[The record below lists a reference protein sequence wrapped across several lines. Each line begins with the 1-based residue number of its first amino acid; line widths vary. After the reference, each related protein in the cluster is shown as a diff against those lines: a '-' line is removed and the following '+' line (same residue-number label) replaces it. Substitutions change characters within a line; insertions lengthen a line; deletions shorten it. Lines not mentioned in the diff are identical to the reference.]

1 MIQIFL
7 ATITDENQR
16 YAIEQIFEKYYAKM
30 VHAANK
36 ILHNMCDAE
45 DAVMEAFRK
54 MCKVPERF
62 LDYESKEVI
71 HLAFLYVE
79 SSAKTVYAKN
89 KSRNSNEIP
98 LDPEEH
104 QAKMEAIPDPDAD
117 LDRIMIN
124 AINKGIMFKAIDSLE
139 DDYRMII
146 VMRYY
151 YAMKNCEIAELMGVD
166 TTTIANRAYRA
177 RKKLMDFV
185 LANGIIL

>member
-62 LDYESKEVI
+62 LDYESKEVV

-104 QAKMEAIPDPDAD
+104 QTKMEAIPDPDAD